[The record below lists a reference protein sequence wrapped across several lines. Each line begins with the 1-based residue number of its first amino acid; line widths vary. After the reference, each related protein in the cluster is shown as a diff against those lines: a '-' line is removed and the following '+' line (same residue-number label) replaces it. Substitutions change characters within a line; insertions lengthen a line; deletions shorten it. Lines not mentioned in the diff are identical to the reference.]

1 MRNVLLIKTS
11 SMGDVVHNLPV
22 ASDLA
27 AHFPGIKIDWVVE
40 ENFAD
45 IPALHPAVRRIIPV
59 AIRRWRKNLAQKN
72 TWREIAEFK
81 KTLRQ
86 ERYDAV
92 LDNQGLMK
100 SALIAHWAPGI
111 KYGYDFTSVREPIAS
126 LFYDHKYSVSKELHA
141 VERNRRLSS
150 QAFDYNEIFSINYG
164 IVTEPITTRW
174 LSGGKYAVL
183 LHATSRSDKEWPE
196 SNWVEL
202 GKRLQARGI
211 FCVIPWGN
219 PPEKTRAE
227 RLIAAI
233 PQGIAPPSLTIK
245 EAAGLIAGAEMIIG
259 VDTGL
264 THLAAALNKPVVA
277 IFCATSPGLTGVF
290 GNPRAVNLGE
300 AGRAP
305 SVEQVWQAMQP
316 AMP

>member
-1 MRNVLLIKTS
+1 
-11 SMGDVVHNLPV
+11 MGDVVHNLPV

-40 ENFAD
+40 ENFAE

-92 LDNQGLMK
+92 LDTQGLMK
-100 SALIAHWAPGI
+100 SALIAHSARGI
-111 KYGYDFTSVREPIAS
+111 KYGYDFSSAREPIAS
-126 LFYDHKYSVSKELHA
+126 LFYDHKFSVSKQLHA
-141 VERNRRLSS
+141 VERNRHLSS
-150 QAFDYNEIFSINYG
+150 QAFDYDELSSINYG
-164 IVTEPITTRW
+164 IVAETINSRW

-196 SNWVEL
+196 SNWIDL

-211 FCVIPWGN
+211 FCVMPWGN

-233 PQGIAPPSLTIK
+233 PQAIAPPRLTIK
-245 EAAGLIAGAEMIIG
+245 DAAGVVAGAEMIIG

-264 THLAAALNKPVVA
+264 THLATALNKPVVA
-277 IFCATSPGLTGVF
+277 IFSATSPGLTGVF
-290 GNPRAVNLGE
+290 GNPRAINLGD

-305 SVEQVWQAMQP
+305 SVDQVWRAMQP
-316 AMP
+316 AIS